1 MEQREM
7 NREEFEK
14 KLEELQKAALRLDIL
29 AEQHIDLWHELSKLK
44 ISDEL
49 IENALSTGEERE
61 LVKKLNREICLH
73 FHHLNDAAIRGFL
86 ESSKDETAA

>member
-29 AEQHIDLWHELSKLK
+29 AEQHIDLWDKLSKLR
-44 ISDEL
+44 IEDDL
-49 IENALSTGEERE
+49 IENALTTGDERE
-61 LVKKLNREICLH
+61 LVKKFNREIRLH
-73 FHHLNDAAIRGFL
+73 FHHVKDASNRLFV
-86 ESSKDETAA
+86 ESLKDE